1 VDWHTTMLITSVYQ
15 VIYVVYQD
23 MKENLIIGSN
33 NEILEHLNKAEYGTH
48 SILVYPNIEMLRET
62 YSRYVKTQLQDNN
75 EIVLLLPYYETANK
89 VRKTLSE
96 GFVNVAESVGND
108 ADANNTNSNSIIDV
122 GKYEKEGSLIIM
134 DSVKG
139 YFGSDNNNYNN
150 TDLTEFVKQLV
161 KKAESKGKNGVSV
174 FADLGSFYHYHH
186 SKTADKLVEYE
197 LSLPSNFDGMKLKAF
212 CIYHKEDIDKRFTEE
227 QKQKLLDHH
236 GKALMIA
243 N

>member
-1 VDWHTTMLITSVYQ
+1 
-15 VIYVVYQD
+15 
-23 MKENLIIGSN
+23 MKENLITTGSN
-33 NEILEHLNKAEYGTH
+33 NEILEHLNKAECGTH

-96 GFVNVAESVGND
+96 GFVNNVADGKGND
-108 ADANNTNSNSIIDV
+108 ANSNDTNGNSTIDV

-139 YFGSDNNNYNN
+139 YFGSDNNYDDNN
-150 TDLTEFVKQLV
+150 NIDLMGFVKQLV
-161 KKAESKGKNGVSV
+161 KKAESSCKNGVSV
-174 FADLGSFYHYHH
+174 IADLGSFYHYYH
-186 SKTADKLVEYE
+186 SETTDKLIEYE
-197 LSLPSNFDGMKLKAF
+197 LSLPSKYDGMKLKGF
-212 CIYHKEDIDKRFTEE
+212 CVYHKADFKRLTEK
-227 QKQKLLDHH
+227 QKQKLMDHH
-236 GKALMIA
+236 GKALMIS

>member
-1 VDWHTTMLITSVYQ
+1 
-15 VIYVVYQD
+15 
-23 MKENLIIGSN
+23 MKENLITGSN

-48 SILVYPNIEMLRET
+48 SILVYPNMEMLRET
-62 YSRYVKTQLQDNN
+62 YSRYVKSQLEDNN
-75 EIVLLLPYYETANK
+75 EIVLILPYYETANR
-89 VRKTLSE
+89 VRKTLS
-96 GFVNVAESVGND
+96 GGYISVLEENNGND
-108 ADANNTNSNSIIDV
+108 ADANDTNNSNSIIDV
-122 GKYEKEGSLIIM
+122 GKHEKEGSLIIM

-139 YFGSDNNNYNN
+139 YFGSDNNYNN

-161 KKAESKGKNGVSV
+161 KKAESTGKNGVSV

-186 SKTADKLVEYE
+186 SKIADKLVEYE
-197 LSLPSNFDGMKLKAF
+197 LSLPSKFDGMKLKAF

-236 GKALMIA
+236 AKALMIA